1 MLPKKSEDH
10 MKAKFIAFFAV
21 LAIALTGC
29 KNEKSV
35 DNLEVVKPEVVDNT
49 FKATF
54 KVTVKKDDDFSLY
67 YTEDGSINF
76 SLPAVWVKVKGSDSP
91 QDVVFTL
98 PEDVIPTQLRFDPG
112 MNQSQ
117 DDIVFQ
123 GFKLE
128 YMGKTFEKSG
138 AEVATYFYPDAT
150 KCTFDPATGTVKA
163 IGEKKYPSFYPSE
176 APMTKAIES
185 IVK

>member
-1 MLPKKSEDH
+1 MKS
-10 MKAKFIAFFAV
+10 KFIAFFAV

-67 YTEDGSINF
+67 YTEDGTINF
-76 SLPAVWVKVKGSDSP
+76 NKPALWLKVKGSDSP
-91 QDVVFTL
+91 QDVTFTL
-98 PEDVIPTQLRFDPG
+98 PEDVIPTQLRFDLG
-112 MNQSQ
+112 MNQNQ
-117 DDIVFQ
+117 EDIVFQ

-138 AEVATYFYPDAT
+138 PELAMYFNPDPS
-150 KCTFDPATGTVKA
+150 KCTFDPNTGLVKA
-163 IGEKKYPSFYPSE
+163 VGEKKCPSFYPHE
-176 APMTKAIES
+176 TPMTKAIDAV
-185 IVK
+185 VK